1 MPAKDGCNVS
11 ASTDP
16 LDRFIPRP
24 DVRERFEITIRAP
37 AGVVMAEAVDFDL
50 QSPPL
55 VRAVFRLRE
64 RLMGASASRP
74 RQPQGLLAETT
85 ALGWGRLA
93 EQPGRLV
100 VCGAA
105 CQPWLADVKFTAL
118 APERFADF
126 AAPEQVKIA
135 WTLEA
140 RPLGPAI
147 TRFAQETRVAATD
160 AAAREKFRRYWR
172 WARFGI
178 IGIRLL
184 MLPAVRRAAERRWAN
199 ESSRRR

>member
-1 MPAKDGCNVS
+1 MSANNV
-11 ASTDP
+11 P

-37 AGVVMAEAVDFDL
+37 AGIVMAEAVNFDM
-50 QSPPL
+50 QSPPP

-64 RLMGASASRP
+64 KLMGATRSRP
-74 RQPQGLLAETT
+74 RQPQGLLADTT
-85 ALGWGRLA
+85 SLGWGLLA
-93 EQPGRLV
+93 EQPDRLV

-105 CQPWLADVKFTAL
+105 CRPWLADVKFTAL
-118 APERFADF
+118 APEHFADF

-140 RPLGPAI
+140 EPLAPAT
-147 TRFAQETRVAATD
+147 TRFAQETRVVATD

-199 ESSRRR
+199 ESRRS